1 MLTIVFY
8 ATNGAAAKQR
18 ARAIAAVNKGDFA
31 RCYDVGVWDGT
42 HDRCESVEIMAD
54 VPDWQRDRISS
65 VFGAIEEQ
73 IVDQEEVSDVD
84 DLQQEGISAA
94 TEGDA
99 SDVATEGEAE
109 IVSEKRAVHRGGGRW
124 FVMSGEDII
133 SGPHDKAEAARIA
146 QEV

>member
-1 MLTIVFY
+1 
-8 ATNGAAAKQR
+8 
-18 ARAIAAVNKGDFA
+18 
-31 RCYDVGVWDGT
+31 
-42 HDRCESVEIMAD
+42 MAD

-84 DLQQEGISAA
+84 DQQQEEIA
-94 TEGDA
+94 
-99 SDVATEGEAE
+99 VATEGEAE